1 MSTTNDQRR
10 KRAARAAKTNPVLA
24 ARRLAKAEHDLTWK
38 ISEAE
43 RLRGVAEAAPEDN
56 LAQLKAK
63 RAGTAVGWARRE
75 VANATY
81 YVNGGK
87 PKS

>member
-1 MSTTNDQRR
+1 MITNAERR
-10 KRAARAAKTNPVLA
+10 KRAARAAKTDPVLA
-24 ARRLAKAEHDLTWK
+24 AARLAKAERDLTWK
-38 ISEAE
+38 ESEAE
-43 RLRGVAEAAPEDN
+43 RLRTAAEAAPEDN